1 MISIGVEC
9 LGKGR
14 EGRGKIKILN
24 WNSLFKK
31 KCKKS
36 FMESNIEWQKAHV
49 VKTSTELYCAD
60 EVPDSKM
67 WRRKIEP
74 WLSAIFQ
81 SEHFS
86 LLIGSGLT
94 NALSSMSKIQSQ
106 GMGRLELQE
115 GPYKD
120 KIKIHA
126 EKSASAMERGEANLE
141 DDFRVALELLKGYEI
156 LNDSNFE
163 KLKTE
168 LNLKLNGFIKAILG
182 TERSFKEQLESKEVE
197 KQGAAINAFGYL
209 QAFLLS
215 FSSRAASRERLNLFT
230 TNYDRFL
237 EFGCDEV
244 GVILLDRFKGKLQPV
259 FRNTRLELDFHY
271 NPPGIRG
278 EPRYVEGVA
287 RITKLHG
294 SIDWNFKGHGKII
307 RALLPFGAIE
317 NHPDIPKEA
326 IDHVVIY
333 PNSAKDIETAYYPY
347 SELFR
352 DFSTAICRPNSSIVT
367 YGYGFGDSHI
377 NRIIADMFTIPSSH
391 LVIIAYSD
399 PGNRIEKFLQDKNKA
414 QFTLLVGSHFGD
426 LENLVDN
433 YLPKSAIDRLTI
445 KMRDLIGRRDMD
457 YQNSKP
463 DSDNSFL
470 NNPSDAHE

>member
-1 MISIGVEC
+1 MDNIDWT
-9 LGKGR
+9 K
-14 EGRGKIKILN
+14 KHIL
-24 WNSLFKK
+24 
-31 KCKKS
+31 
-36 FMESNIEWQKAHV
+36 
-49 VKTSTELYCAD
+49 KTSTDTLSSDDA
-60 EVPDSKM
+60 PDPKV
-67 WRRKIEP
+67 WRPKIEP

-94 NALSSMSKIQSQ
+94 NALAYISQITAQ
-106 GMGRLELQE
+106 GMGRLTLTDAS
-115 GPYKD
+115 YKD
-120 KIKIHA
+120 KITANA

-156 LNDSNFE
+156 LEDANAST
-163 KLKTE
+163 LKSE
-168 LNLKLNGFIKAILG
+168 LNKQLNIFIKSILF
-182 TERSFKEQLESKEVE
+182 TERAFKEQLANSDKA
-197 KQGAAINAFGYL
+197 KQEAALNAFGYL

-215 FSSRAASRERLNLFT
+215 FSSRAASRERLNIFT

-237 EFGCDEV
+237 EYGCDEV
-244 GVILLDRFKGKLQPV
+244 GVILLDRFKGKLQPI
-259 FRNTRLELDFHY
+259 FRNTRLELDYHY

-307 RALLPFGAIE
+307 RALLPFGASE
-317 NHPDIPKEA
+317 THPDIPDDA
-326 IDHVVIY
+326 ADHVVIY

-352 DFSTAICRPNSSIVT
+352 DFSTAICRPNSAVVT

-377 NRIIADMFTIPSSH
+377 NRIIGDMFTIPSTH

-399 PGNRIEKFLQDKNKA
+399 VGNRIQNFLKDKNNA
-414 QFTLLVGSHFGD
+414 QYTLLLGSHLGD
-426 LENLVDN
+426 LEQLVDN

-445 KMRDLIGRRDMD
+445 KMRDLIGKRDF
-457 YQNSKP
+457 NSYNTSGATSQQVGP
-463 DSDNSFL
+463 S
-470 NNPSDAHE
+470 NNPGSDDLPF